1 MERIA
6 VLLYH
11 QNGLPFGQRNNAD
24 TTAVVYHVPL
34 YNFSV
39 LQFRSVFGDMEN
51 FCLINQITAFCDFI
65 QMHLSSS
72 FLLDTMDIISLPFLP
87 WNNPRSKLI
96 LFLDLDAVCYRCRQ
110 L

>member
-51 FCLINQITAFCDFI
+51 FCLINQITAFVI
-65 QMHLSSS
+65 S
-72 FLLDTMDIISLPFLP
+72 FKCICHLPFY
-87 WNNPRSKLI
+87 WI
-96 LFLDLDAVCYRCRQ
+96 Q
-110 L
+110 WI

>member
-39 LQFRSVFGDMEN
+39 LQFRSVFGDMEI
-51 FCLINQITAFCDFI
+51 FA
-65 QMHLSSS
+65 
-72 FLLDTMDIISLPFLP
+72 
-87 WNNPRSKLI
+87 
-96 LFLDLDAVCYRCRQ
+96 
-110 L
+110 